1 MRVHHYYVLGLL
13 LGLGCRGGVAPATVE
28 PGGGS
33 GPTGVGASGSGA
45 GPGIGPGGSG
55 SEPTGLEGTVLRGP
69 TRPVCRVDNPCTA
82 PFSATFEVW
91 QGERVVAR
99 FQSDSEGH
107 FLIHLAPGTYT
118 VAPDASAGI
127 LARSQ
132 VHEVTVGP
140 DGLTHVE
147 WEFDTGIR

>member
-1 MRVHHYYVLGLL
+1 MRVHHPYAVLVVL
-13 LGLGCRGGVAPATVE
+13 LGLGCGSGVPLATVE
-28 PGGGS
+28 PGS
-33 GPTGVGASGSGA
+33 GPPGVGPGGSGA
-45 GPGIGPGGSG
+45 GPARGPGGSE
-55 SEPTGLEGTVLRGP
+55 SEATGLEGTALRGP
-69 TRPVCRVDNPCTA
+69 TRPVCRVDNPCIA

-99 FQSDSEGH
+99 FQSDADGH
-107 FLIHLAPGTYT
+107 FLIHLAPGVYT
-118 VAPDASAGI
+118 VVPDASAGI